1 MKKGRKKMRKNYFKK
16 CKKGEKEIS
25 TKKNLFGKGE
35 NKASGIT
42 LIALIITVIV
52 ILILARSYN

>member
-1 MKKGRKKMRKNYFKK
+1 MRKNYFKK
-16 CKKGEKEIS
+16 CKKSEKEIS
-25 TKKNLFGKGE
+25 TKKNLSGKGE